1 MGNSELVKESSLVRL
16 LVMGTRAGPET
27 RLVNA
32 PPAHRRAPKPYAPIF
47 DWLIIET
54 QISSRLTE

>member
-1 MGNSELVKESSLVRL
+1 VGNSELVKESSLVRL

-32 PPAHRRAPKPYAPIF
+32 PPAEGQSGLFEGFGRIAVGG
-47 DWLIIET
+47 
-54 QISSRLTE
+54 